1 MSTINR
7 GPLGSAFLINRDS
20 TNGGNHGG
28 GNASPGSSTE
38 TAPVS
43 LAEPTSSAAAGS
55 KPGASPASTGA
66 IPMPG
71 PTLAPTPSSPPPMAA
86 APATMAAV
94 MAAPGAVPVAPP
106 RGSLVT
112 TDLVRS
118 LAEVKGQAQFLL
130 YLADQ
135 IEDSLHQLVEEHDD
149 CQNAF
154 LCRILSMYS
163 GQLETK
169 HHGLGDKIAETCQEV
184 YVTVREYDAT

>member
-7 GPLGSAFLINRDS
+7 GPLGSAFLINREPPAA
-20 TNGGNHGG
+20 NGIGH
-28 GNASPGSSTE
+28 GSSSSRRRVGRTATA
-38 TAPVS
+38 TAP
-43 LAEPTSSAAAGS
+43 APESAA
-55 KPGASPASTGA
+55 PASASAA

-71 PTLAPTPSSPPPMAA
+71 PTLATPSTAPAPASTPSSG
-86 APATMAAV
+86 PAL

-106 RGSLVT
+106 KGSLVT
-112 TDLVRS
+112 SDLVRS

-184 YVTVREYDAT
+184 YVTVRDYDNT

>member
-1 MSTINR
+1 
-7 GPLGSAFLINRDS
+7 
-20 TNGGNHGG
+20 
-28 GNASPGSSTE
+28 
-38 TAPVS
+38 
-43 LAEPTSSAAAGS
+43 
-55 KPGASPASTGA
+55 
-66 IPMPG
+66 MPG
-71 PTLAPTPSSPPPMAA
+71 PTLATPTP
-86 APATMAAV
+86 APARNRHAPAAV
-94 MAAPGAVPVAPP
+94 MAAPGAVPVPP
-106 RGSLVT
+106 PKGSLVT

-135 IEDSLHQLVEEHDD
+135 IEDSLHQLIEEHDD

-184 YVTVREYDAT
+184 YVTVRDYDIT